1 MTVRRK
7 RPSAVPCRKCG
18 HEIVV
23 PEESTVRNISHA
35 EIFGTLSASAHAP
48 VSREADIEP
57 EPQEVLE
64 SSEDLAQVE
73 VDPEL
78 VHTQDVIEDLH
89 VPVDQSTEISEAL
102 EPPKPLQ
109 DLEILEV
116 QGRPDLRQ
124 TEETPQLPEPH
135 QHIEVSWDPPPDEV
149 DPELTDDWDFSE
161 GLAQEVADPA
171 PPQGVLDRL
180 SVPQDVETS
189 ASPGLKKDL
198 EVLEGP
204 TSREPLSF
212 KDLATDFEKAK
223 PPASQPLRGPESGL
237 FRLAVVLVV
246 LAALATTFWALSRET
261 ETRVEYIE
269 PTPEP
274 PEAIR
279 QAVLTEGRAEAISK
293 SIARLRAKSEDELYE
308 EAETQ
313 IRANNFGAAW
323 DLIGEL
329 LLRSPENVEYQ
340 ILEIEAKLGARQFH
354 DARMLTLRAMSRH
367 EDSRLQKFFDQS
379 IDSDPSLR
387 PNIIDIATLDADTIL
402 PLGGGRSIS
411 LKLRKDGENT
421 HVFKP
426 AQKEWGDGWRSEVAA
441 WRFCQIV
448 VCEFLVPQSQ
458 TARISRKDFER
469 LYPAQTDHQREY
481 QARFVDL
488 NWVNIDGPNGPEEW
502 LYGVLKV
509 WVPTIV
515 DFPVEVPEL
524 WQPWLS
530 AEADPTRLQNTLA
543 DEITPI
549 KHLRDGEVARAILRQ
564 HNGAPVSSIA
574 RQLSNIF
581 VFDFLTNNWDRW
593 SEREEYFGVNNHFA
607 DGRMISL
614 DNGAAFHTLSSS
626 RVDQRFDS
634 VERFSRSMVFSVRRL
649 DPSWVDPI
657 LFEDIGLEGTEEQR
671 LKVFWTRKT
680 ELLKRID
687 TLRSLHGDA
696 KVLYFP

>member
-48 VSREADIEP
+48 IAREADIE
-57 EPQEVLE
+57 
-64 SSEDLAQVE
+64 
-73 VDPEL
+73 PEL
-78 VHTQDVIEDLH
+78 VHTQDVIEDLR

-149 DPELTDDWDFSE
+149 DPELTDDRDFSE
-161 GLAQEVADPA
+161 DLAQEDADPNPA
-171 PPQGVLDRL
+171 PPQDVLDRL

-189 ASPGLKKDL
+189 ASHGLKK
-198 EVLEGP
+198 EVREGP
-204 TSREPLSF
+204 TSKEPVSF

-223 PPASQPLRGPESGL
+223 PPTAQPLRGPESGL

-340 ILEIEAKLGARQFH
+340 ILEIEAKIGTREFHEARIL
-354 DARMLTLRAMSRH
+354 ALRAMSRH
-367 EDSRLQKFFDQS
+367 EDLRLQRLFEQGLN
-379 IDSDPSLR
+379 SDPELR
-387 PNIIDIATLDADTIL
+387 PGVANIAELDIDTIL

-411 LKLRKDGENT
+411 LKLRKNGENT

-448 VCEFLVPQSQ
+448 VCEFVVPHSQ
-458 TARISRKDFER
+458 AARISRKDFEI
-469 LYPAQTDHQREY
+469 LYPSQTNHQREY

-488 NWVNIDGPNGPEEW
+488 NWVEEAGPNGPEEW

-515 DFPVEVPEL
+515 DFPVEVPAL

-530 AEADPTRLQNTLA
+530 AEADPTRLHNTLA
-543 DEITPI
+543 EEIAPI

-626 RVDQRFDS
+626 RVDQRFDP
-634 VERFSRSMVFSVRRL
+634 VQRFSRSMVFSVRRL

-657 LFEDIGLEGTEEQR
+657 LFEDIGLEGSEEQR
-671 LKVFWTRKT
+671 LRVFWARRT

>member
-18 HEIVV
+18 HEIAV
-23 PEESTVRNISHA
+23 PEESTVRSISHA
-35 EIFGTLSASAHAP
+35 EIFGTPTANAQVA
-48 VSREADIEP
+48 REIVEEVEP
-57 EPQEVLE
+57 EPLDVMESTEDLAEVEVEQKPVSVEIVEPSDLQILPQNAETLE
-64 SSEDLAQVE
+64 VQKPPEPPQNLDILEVPARGQIAENPQIPEIPEPQQNIEVPEIQRDPSPEEAEPELQAVLDPSEDLAEVQVE
-73 VDPEL
+73 PIL
-78 VHTQDVIEDLH
+78 ARPPDVVE
-89 VPVDQSTEISEAL
+89 EI
-102 EPPKPLQ
+102 P
-109 DLEILEV
+109 I
-116 QGRPDLRQ
+116 
-124 TEETPQLPEPH
+124 PQHLDIFESGELPEP
-135 QHIEVSWDPPPDEV
+135 QR
-149 DPELTDDWDFSE
+149 TSE
-161 GLAQEVADPA
+161 N
-171 PPQGVLDRL
+171 
-180 SVPQDVETS
+180 
-189 ASPGLKKDL
+189 
-198 EVLEGP
+198 LEGP
-204 TSREPLSF
+204 EP
-212 KDLATDFEKAK
+212 K
-223 PPASQPLRGPESGL
+223 PQGRLTSGL
-237 FRLAVVLVV
+237 FRLAGVFAIV
-246 LAALATTFWALSRET
+246 AALATAFWALNREP

-279 QAVLTEGRAEAISK
+279 QAVLTESRAEAISK
-293 SIARLRAKSEDELYE
+293 SIAKLRAKSEEELYE
-308 EAETQ
+308 EAKAQ
-313 IRANNFGAAW
+313 IKANNFGAAW
-323 DLIGEL
+323 ELIGEL
-329 LLRSPENVEYQ
+329 LLRAPENLDYVV
-340 ILEIEAKLGARQFH
+340 LEVEAKLGARQFH

-367 EDSRLQKFFDQS
+367 EDPRLQKLFDQS

-387 PNIIDIATLDADTIL
+387 PNVIDIATLDADSIL

-426 AQKEWGDGWRSEVAA
+426 AQQEWGDGWRSEVAA

-488 NWVNIDGPNGPEEW
+488 NWVEETGPNGPEEW

-515 DFPVEVPEL
+515 DFPVEVPDL

-530 AEADPTRLQNTLA
+530 AEADPTRLHNTLA
-543 DEITPI
+543 EEIAPI
-549 KHLRDGEVARAILRQ
+549 KHLRDGEVVRAILRQ

-581 VFDFLTNNWDRW
+581 VFDYLTNNWDRW

-626 RVDQRFDS
+626 RVDQRFDP
-634 VERFSRSMVFSVRRL
+634 VQRFSRSMVFSVRRL
-649 DPSWVDPI
+649 DPSWADPI

-671 LKVFWTRKT
+671 LKVFWARRT

-687 TLRSLHGDA
+687 TLRSLHGDDQ
-696 KVLYFP
+696 VLYFP